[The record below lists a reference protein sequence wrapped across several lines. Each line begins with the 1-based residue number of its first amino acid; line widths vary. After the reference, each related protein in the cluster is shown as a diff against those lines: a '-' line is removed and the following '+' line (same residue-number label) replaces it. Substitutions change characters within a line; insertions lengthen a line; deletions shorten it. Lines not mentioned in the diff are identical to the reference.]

1 MVTVNIFLKRHPT
14 THPNQW
20 QASSSEA
27 AFKKEINMIVLLRI
41 PAVLLIAVATLI
53 LTASTSI
60 TTTAFVPV
68 TNRRYKYPEQ
78 IIPLLTKST
87 TTTTTTA
94 LAYEPKW
101 KKTETLAEQM
111 GVSTSTV
118 KDLKEIGIIG
128 TVPVRFTQG
137 NVTKATMAL
146 PNQPLREVAI
156 QAGQFIKYGCGKG
169 ECGTCEALVNGQ
181 WIRPCSVNVPNDLLP
196 GQEYVVQVKE
206 VKNKARSSGKFY
218 SVRSFLYGFYNNV
231 LGMIGM
237 VTYKRNAKQNY
248 VDRMEYE
255 NLIREKTM
263 ERKRRKALEIA
274 EAQQQQKQ

>member
-1 MVTVNIFLKRHPT
+1 MVVLLPISTILLILSVVFTLIILVDAFVVVDTNHRSNSDPDPRHRRRTTISQRTPT
-14 THPNQW
+14 TP
-20 QASSSEA
+20 SS
-27 AFKKEINMIVLLRI
+27 
-41 PAVLLIAVATLI
+41 
-53 LTASTSI
+53 TAI
-60 TTTAFVPV
+60 G
-68 TNRRYKYPEQ
+68 
-78 IIPLLTKST
+78 
-87 TTTTTTA
+87 
-94 LAYEPKW
+94 YEPKW
-101 KKTETLAEQM
+101 KKKETLAEQM
-111 GVSTSTV
+111 GVGTSTV

-137 NVTKATMAL
+137 NVTKTTMAL

-181 WIRPCSVNVPNDLLP
+181 WIRPCSVNVPSDLVP

-231 LGMIGM
+231 LGMVGM

-248 VDRMEYE
+248 IDRMEYE
-255 NLIREKTM
+255 NLIRQKTM
-263 ERKRRKALEIA
+263 ERKRQKALEIA
-274 EAQQQQKQ
+274 AAQAAAQQQHK

>member
-1 MVTVNIFLKRHPT
+1 M
-14 THPNQW
+14 
-20 QASSSEA
+20 A
-27 AFKKEINMIVLLRI
+27 VLPVLRT
-41 PAVLLIAVATLI
+41 PAVALLIAMAASI
-53 LTASTSI
+53 LSSSIWGTTITAFVIVTTKHRHTHPEHNQRLTISTTQRAR
-60 TTTAFVPV
+60 TTTA
-68 TNRRYKYPEQ
+68 
-78 IIPLLTKST
+78 IG
-87 TTTTTTA
+87 
-94 LAYEPKW
+94 YEPKW
-101 KKTETLAEQM
+101 KKKETLAEQM

-118 KDLKEIGIIG
+118 KDLKEIGIVG

-137 NVTKATMAL
+137 NVTKTTMAI

-248 VDRMEYE
+248 IDRMEYE
-255 NLIREKTM
+255 NLIRDKTI

-274 EAQQQQKQ
+274 AAQAAQQQQK

>member
-1 MVTVNIFLKRHPT
+1 MKR
-14 THPNQW
+14 
-20 QASSSEA
+20 
-27 AFKKEINMIVLLRI
+27 MIVL
-41 PAVLLIAVATLI
+41 PVLLRAPIVFLITIAIVI
-53 LTASTSI
+53 LSVSTSI
-60 TTTAFVPV
+60 PRTTAFVAV
-68 TNRRYKYPEQ
+68 TNHRCHHHDSSHILPRTTQ
-78 IIPLLTKST
+78 ITST
-87 TTTTTTA
+87 TSTSTTA
-94 LAYEPKW
+94 IGYEPKW
-101 KKTETLAEQM
+101 KKKETLAEQM

-137 NVTKATMAL
+137 NVTKTTMAL

-181 WIRPCSVNVPNDLLP
+181 WIRPCSVNVPSDLLP

-231 LGMIGM
+231 LGMVGM

-248 VDRMEYE
+248 MDRMEYE
-255 NLIREKTM
+255 NMIRQKTI

-274 EAQQQQKQ
+274 AGQQQQK

>member
-1 MVTVNIFLKRHPT
+1 
-14 THPNQW
+14 
-20 QASSSEA
+20 
-27 AFKKEINMIVLLRI
+27 MISLLRI
-41 PAVLLIAVATLI
+41 PAILRIAIALLI
-53 LTASTSI
+53 LTIT
-60 TTTAFVPV
+60 TTTAFVLDV
-68 TNRRYKYPEQ
+68 VSDHRISN
-78 IIPLLTKST
+78 TKRST
-87 TTTTTTA
+87 TTTA
-94 LAYEPKW
+94 IFGYDPKW
-101 KKTETLAEQM
+101 KKKETLAEQM
-111 GVSTSTV
+111 GASTLTV

-137 NVTKATMAL
+137 NVTKTTMAL

-181 WIRPCSVNVPNDLLP
+181 WVRPCSVNVPSDLLP

-206 VKNKARSSGKFY
+206 IKNKASSSGKFY

-248 VDRMEYE
+248 MDRMEYE
-255 NLIREKTM
+255 NLIRQKTI
-263 ERKRRKALEIA
+263 ERKRLKALEIA
-274 EAQQQQKQ
+274 AKAAQEK